1 MTSLQTLCYV
11 RVDHNEDDDVVK
23 LFREIRKLE
32 QLRSLGLNDLGVGLG
47 IALCSA
53 INELQNLEKLHIQS
67 YLDFHFKDL
76 TLISYLPICCGS
88 LGYLTHD
95 SLKSLQNISHLL
107 FLYIGIEG
115 YKDESMYFQHR
126 GFQQLKE
133 LYLYDLRYL
142 NFIIID
148 KRALRSLE
156 TLKLSRIY
164 NLNIMAPDIQH
175 LEKLQVLD
183 VDNLPD
189 EFEEC
194 IAPNGGLEHPSIQ
207 HVPLVRIITTYKGR
221 THIIHH

>member
-1 MTSLQTLCYV
+1 
-11 RVDHNEDDDVVK
+11 
-23 LFREIRKLE
+23 
-32 QLRSLGLNDLGVGLG
+32 
-47 IALCSA
+47 
-53 INELQNLEKLHIQS
+53 
-67 YLDFHFKDL
+67 
-76 TLISYLPICCGS
+76 
-88 LGYLTHD
+88 
-95 SLKSLQNISHLL
+95 LKSLQNISHLL